1 MSFRYRSILLAL
13 LLPLFMAGA
22 AEPEFRMTYSVFFPA
37 THVHTQLAREW
48 AAEVEKRSEGRLVI
62 DVYPGGILSGAGE
75 NYECVVKGVSDLG
88 MSCFSYSRGM
98 FPMMEGLD
106 LPLGYQDGRQA
117 TRVANA
123 YVRTFELPEL
133 ADTRLLYVHAHG
145 PGVLAAR
152 RPVTS
157 VKELEGLSVRGT
169 GISAL
174 IIRALGCNAIGMGQP
189 DTYEAL
195 RKGVVD
201 ATLCPVETLKGW
213 RQGEVISDVV
223 KIPSAGYTTA
233 MFVVMNR
240 GSWSRLPAD
249 LRQIL
254 LEVSDEW
261 IPKHGAAWNE
271 ADDAAAEFVTGLG
284 KKISAFSPEAD
295 AAAAQRLA
303 PILEEWADT
312 LEARDLPGRAALN
325 FIQAELAKD
334 SCAPLPP
341 RKAEADTGVA
351 DEASSGGQL
360 GILTAVMALVI
371 LSGLFTI
378 YGGRAQAAFWQ
389 LYRVTVLK
397 LTHILAAFSG
407 ILLLAIIGL
416 TIADIIG
423 RRLGHPLLG
432 AMDLVQILICLS
444 TACAMPYV
452 TALKGHIAVE
462 FLFQRLAPVKRIF
475 WDTINRLAAVA
486 FFTCLVIVCM
496 KHGARLLEQK
506 AVALS
511 LGIPL
516 FWVLWVVGGAFIT
529 MLLVIIYNLNHPGR
543 EMTRP

>member
-37 THVHTQLAREW
+37 THVPTQLAREW

-271 ADDAAAEFVTGLG
+271 ADGAAEEFVTGLG

-295 AAAAQRLA
+295 AAAAQR
-303 PILEEWADT
+303 
-312 LEARDLPGRAALN
+312 
-325 FIQAELAKD
+325 
-334 SCAPLPP
+334 
-341 RKAEADTGVA
+341 
-351 DEASSGGQL
+351 
-360 GILTAVMALVI
+360 
-371 LSGLFTI
+371 
-378 YGGRAQAAFWQ
+378 
-389 LYRVTVLK
+389 
-397 LTHILAAFSG
+397 
-407 ILLLAIIGL
+407 
-416 TIADIIG
+416 
-423 RRLGHPLLG
+423 
-432 AMDLVQILICLS
+432 
-444 TACAMPYV
+444 
-452 TALKGHIAVE
+452 
-462 FLFQRLAPVKRIF
+462 
-475 WDTINRLAAVA
+475 
-486 FFTCLVIVCM
+486 
-496 KHGARLLEQK
+496 
-506 AVALS
+506 
-511 LGIPL
+511 
-516 FWVLWVVGGAFIT
+516 
-529 MLLVIIYNLNHPGR
+529 
-543 EMTRP
+543 